1 MTFPDDGP
9 ASGKFTK
16 TFMKRDYV
24 VKFVNEFVNTM
35 FLYLVLFVNVLM
47 NEFVTFVDERPS

>member
-9 ASGKFTK
+9 ASGKFTI
-16 TFMKRDYV
+16 TFMKRDCV
-24 VKFVNEFVNTM
+24 VQFVNEFVNTM
-35 FLYLVLFVNVLM
+35 FLYHVLFVNVLM